1 MQVDAPAAGS
11 APAAPAAPAA
21 AEAAPAAGAAAA
33 EAADPYSAAAS
44 HLLTGSALEQAVNGM
59 IEMGFAREEVM
70 RAMRA
75 AYNNPER
82 AVEYLMSGKL
92 VADCDYA
99 AQSCAGMARK
109 LRRAVW
115 RSRQALCRPGIGVAH
130 ARQVTVWG
138 NNL

>member
-1 MQVDAPAAGS
+1 MQVNAPAAGS
-11 APAAPAAPAA
+11 APAAPAA

-33 EAADPYSAAAS
+33 EPADPYSAAAS

-59 IEMGFAREEVM
+59 MEMGFPREEVM

-92 VADCDYA
+92 VSLQHTALPLA
-99 AQSCAGMARK
+99 AHNTAAR
-109 LRRAVW
+109 
-115 RSRQALCRPGIGVAH
+115 CTGG
-130 ARQVTVWG
+130 
-138 NNL
+138 

>member
-59 IEMGFAREEVM
+59 IEMGFPREEVM

-92 VADCDYA
+92 VADCSSALQYFFTVVCQVYCVLCNFRD
-99 AQSCAGMARK
+99 SCARHRLPGGLGNAR
-109 LRRAVW
+109 
-115 RSRQALCRPGIGVAH
+115 GDD
-130 ARQVTVWG
+130 
-138 NNL
+138 